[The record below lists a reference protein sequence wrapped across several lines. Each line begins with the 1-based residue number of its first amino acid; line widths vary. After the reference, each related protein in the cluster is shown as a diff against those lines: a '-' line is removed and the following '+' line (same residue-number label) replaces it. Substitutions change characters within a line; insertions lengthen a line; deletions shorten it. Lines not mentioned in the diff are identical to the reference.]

1 MATIN
6 LSEKNLI
13 IIITAL
19 AQLIQQLIAN
29 MTVVALPNMLIDL
42 NLTADSIIWVNLI
55 YLAVFV
61 AFALPFTNLISQI
74 GVKKSISFS
83 IIILL
88 ISIIITVFSIND
100 YMLFLSRFIQGIST
114 AALSISLYIMLVEG
128 LSDEDLGVGLGI
140 VSASGYFGMLI
151 APSFMGFIIL
161 FSNWR
166 SAFLLLIP
174 ILITLLIA
182 LQIIKKEWIIE
193 KGNDINYV
201 GSLLYI
207 AIMFLFTLG
216 LTTLDE
222 YGIMPLIISI
232 VLLIIFVKYEISHPN
247 PIYDFKLLKNIKY
260 LIGNYA
266 AMVTYFTTT
275 IAITALTFHLRYV
288 LDYEEYFI
296 GLILMISPIIMIGLS
311 GLSGKLSNKID
322 PRTISGIAMMFIC
335 ISMVFFFFLDFI
347 TLEMIY
353 LACVL
358 QGIGNGLFSAPNNKY
373 VLTLVDEKDLPDAS
387 SFLSS
392 SKEFGKILSYSI
404 YALILSIFI
413 DKQPLTL
420 KYLNPLIIKS
430 TEIMMFINILIAL
443 SATILLFYS
452 KYKYEKGG
460 NEKII
465 ALMES
470 LKPNWF
476 KKRGF

>member
-174 ILITLLIA
+174 ILIILLIA
-182 LQIIKKEWIIE
+182 LQRIKKEWIIE

-207 AIMFLFTLG
+207 AIMFL
-216 LTTLDE
+216 
-222 YGIMPLIISI
+222 
-232 VLLIIFVKYEISHPN
+232 
-247 PIYDFKLLKNIKY
+247 
-260 LIGNYA
+260 
-266 AMVTYFTTT
+266 
-275 IAITALTFHLRYV
+275 
-288 LDYEEYFI
+288 
-296 GLILMISPIIMIGLS
+296 
-311 GLSGKLSNKID
+311 
-322 PRTISGIAMMFIC
+322 
-335 ISMVFFFFLDFI
+335 
-347 TLEMIY
+347 
-353 LACVL
+353 
-358 QGIGNGLFSAPNNKY
+358 
-373 VLTLVDEKDLPDAS
+373 LV
-387 SFLSS
+387 
-392 SKEFGKILSYSI
+392 
-404 YALILSIFI
+404 
-413 DKQPLTL
+413 
-420 KYLNPLIIKS
+420 
-430 TEIMMFINILIAL
+430 
-443 SATILLFYS
+443 LFY
-452 KYKYEKGG
+452 
-460 NEKII
+460 
-465 ALMES
+465 
-470 LKPNWF
+470 
-476 KKRGF
+476 